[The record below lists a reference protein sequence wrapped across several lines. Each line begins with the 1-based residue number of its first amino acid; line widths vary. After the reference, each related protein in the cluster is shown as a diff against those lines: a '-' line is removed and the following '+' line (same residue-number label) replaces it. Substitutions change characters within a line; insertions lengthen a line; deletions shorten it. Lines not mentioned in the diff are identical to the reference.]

1 MFQLDHAVMYTPSG
15 INYSNA
21 LEKTTHLA
29 VGAHQDDL
37 EIMAIEG
44 ILACYDDPDLSFSG
58 VIVNDGAGAPRA
70 GAFADYTN
78 EQMAAARI
86 DEQKNAADIGQYE
99 SVALLGYSTDEVKD
113 RADSRIVSDL
123 SAVLKFAQPEII
135 YTHNLLD
142 KHDAHVAVALK
153 TIEAIRKSP
162 MEYRPQRLLGC
173 EVWRDLDW
181 LVGEDKV
188 VMDSTTHHTLQEAL
202 LKVFESQVAGGKRY
216 DLAAMGRRCAHA
228 TYLEPHQVDEVKG
241 AVFGIDLTPLIQDDS
256 MNVEEYA
263 MAFVDRLKDD
273 CAERFKRLR

>member
-15 INYSNA
+15 TAYTDA
-21 LEKTTHLA
+21 LAKTTHLA
-29 VGAHQDDL
+29 IGAHQDDL

-44 ILACYDDPDLSFSG
+44 ILTCYDDPEKYFSG

-78 EQMAAARI
+78 DQMAAARI

-99 SVALLGYSTDEVKD
+99 SVALLGYTTAEVKD
-113 RADSRIVSDL
+113 STDTRVVSDL
-123 SAVLKFAQPEII
+123 CSVLKYAQPEIM

-153 TIEAIRKSP
+153 TIDALRKTP
-162 MEYRPQRLLGC
+162 LEYRPQRLLGC

-181 LVGEDKV
+181 LVGDDKI
-188 VMDSTTHHTLQEAL
+188 VMDSSEHHALQEAL
-202 LKVFESQVAGGKRY
+202 LEVFKSQVAGGKRY

-228 TYLEPHQVDEVKG
+228 TYLEPLQVDEVKG
-241 AVFGIDLTPLIQDDS
+241 AVFGIDMTPLIQDDS
-256 MNVEEYA
+256 LDVETYA
-263 MAFVDRLKDD
+263 MEFLDRLKDD
-273 CAERFKRLR
+273 CIDRFKRLR